1 VSDREAG
8 SRRYRAVFAERTSS
22 RLWVAATISYLGD
35 FVGLGALLL
44 IAYQRS
50 GGHAL
55 GSAAVFGVQ
64 AIPAFAVAI
73 GLGPRL
79 DRIPRRGG
87 LVTLCLTGA
96 AALAL
101 PLLLGGLAPVLA
113 AAAVLGGVRSAFN
126 AIRAG
131 VIAENVPRDVRGR
144 LIALIST
151 SNQVSEVF
159 GYLAGSGIALG
170 AGAGPALLGD
180 AGTFAVAALLISNLR
195 LRVPARSARRASMTT
210 GIRTIFA
217 DPTLALLAPVTWL
230 GLSLGVLPQTLA
242 PAALAGAEHDWTPAA
257 LAGMA
262 AGLAISATL
271 VGRSGLGERVL
282 GQFTF
287 IMVNGLIFMLTSAG
301 LTGHPLILVA
311 GNVAIGLG
319 TGWTVAAQTTFL
331 LVTPPDRMAHVTG
344 TMIGS
349 LIVLEGAGAVAF
361 GAVAGQW
368 GVAAAYLA
376 AGVMLTGAGLAGYL
390 YGRRH
395 PQSLDTHRT
404 ESSVRDNQAAASGDE
419 RVTTKGKDPGRHS
432 GQNASR

>member
-1 VSDREAG
+1 MSDRGAG

-50 GGHAL
+50 GGRAL

-73 GLGPRL
+73 GLGPWL

-87 LVTLCLTGA
+87 LITLCLTGA

-195 LRVPARSARRASMTT
+195 LRVPARATSTARRASMTT

-230 GLSLGVLPQTLA
+230 GLSLGALPQTLA
-242 PAALAGAEHDWTPAA
+242 APALAGADHDWTPAA

-287 IMVNGLIFMLTSAG
+287 IMINGLIFMLTSAG

-331 LVTPPDRMAHVTG
+331 LVTPPERMAHVTG

-349 LIVLEGAGAVAF
+349 LVVLEGAGAVAF

-368 GVAAAYLA
+368 GVAVAYLA

-404 ESSVRDNQAAASGDE
+404 ESSVQGNRTAAH
-419 RVTTKGKDPGRHS
+419 GR
-432 GQNASR
+432 